1 MHQLQHLKGSVPSAW
16 GRISTLLNNE
26 APLPFSG
33 HQKSSSIIFPPRLS
47 PEPCTRRFISPS
59 ETLLSIDIYKRNL
72 LETRVIIA
80 SLYLVCICPI
90 RWQRERHF
98 EPCGH
103 LDIEAF
109 ADFMRMLTPSW
120 AILRMLRPTHSVAC
134 SDTDY
139 VGPITSRTQSAHR
152 NRE

>member
-1 MHQLQHLKGSVPSAW
+1 MYEALHLAFGNIVVNRYLQTQFAGNPDDN
-16 GRISTLLNNE
+16 RI
-26 APLPFSG
+26 
-33 HQKSSSIIFPPRLS
+33 
-47 PEPCTRRFISPS
+47 
-59 ETLLSIDIYKRNL
+59 
-72 LETRVIIA
+72 
-80 SLYLVCICPI
+80 LVCICPI

-109 ADFMRMLTPSW
+109 ADFMRMLTPSC
-120 AILRMLRPTHSVAC
+120 AILRMLPPTHSVAC

-139 VGPITSRTQSAHR
+139 VGPIASRTQSAHR